1 VTDTSSAHGKVKT
14 VSIPAKGQP
23 TVKYEIAVVRSTKH
37 LAAARAFVRE
47 VLGRK
52 GREKLRLFGFGLP

>member
-1 VTDTSSAHGKVKT
+1 
-14 VSIPAKGQP
+14 
-23 TVKYEIAVVRSTKH
+23 VKYEIAVVRSTKH